1 MKKLIIIALLTITI
15 FANEYK
21 VGEKLE
27 PINLK
32 DQFNKE
38 HNISKLPK
46 TIVIAF
52 EKESSY
58 VFNEYMKNTNTNF
71 LIKNNILFL
80 ADISQMPS
88 FVTTTFALPKMRKY
102 NYDVLLIN
110 EEDTA
115 FKYPYKEDKLTIIKL
130 QNNTI
135 QSINFAS
142 SVSELEKYL
151 SK

>member
-1 MKKLIIIALLTITI
+1 MKKLIIIALLTMTI

-21 VGEKLE
+21 VGEKAE

-32 DQFNKE
+32 DQFGKE

-58 VFNEYMKNTNTNF
+58 IFNEYMKDKNTDF
-71 LIKNNILFL
+71 LVKNNILFL

-88 FVTTTFALPKMRKY
+88 FVTTTFALPKMREY
-102 NYDVLLIN
+102 TYGVLLIN
-110 EEDTA
+110 NENIA
-115 FKYPYKEDKLTIIKL
+115 FKYPYKEDKLTIVKTK
-130 QNNTI
+130 NNI
-135 QSINFAS
+135 VQSIEFAS
-142 SVSELEKYL
+142 DLKELEHIL
-151 SK
+151 E

>member
-1 MKKLIIIALLTITI
+1 MKKLIIMTLLTITI

-21 VGEKLE
+21 VGEKAE

-58 VFNEYMKNTNTNF
+58 VFNEYMKDKNNNF
-71 LIKNNILFL
+71 LIKNDILFL

-88 FVTTTFALPKMRKY
+88 FVTTAFALPKMREYTY
-102 NYDVLLIN
+102 NVLLISN
-110 EEDTA
+110 ENMA
-115 FKYPYKEDKLTIIKL
+115 FRYPYKEEKLTIIKT

-142 SVSELEKYL
+142 SVSELEKHL